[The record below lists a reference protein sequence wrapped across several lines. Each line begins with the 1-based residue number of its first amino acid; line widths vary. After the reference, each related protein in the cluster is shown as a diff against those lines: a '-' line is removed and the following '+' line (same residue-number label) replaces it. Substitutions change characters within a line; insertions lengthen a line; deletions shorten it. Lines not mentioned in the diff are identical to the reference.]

1 MFDKLIEIISNW
13 WLQLTPII
21 IIRDYEKAV
30 LLRFGK
36 FKKVLEPGIHFK
48 IPMFDEVIDQHVV
61 TTTLSLDAQSLYTAD
76 KQNIVVKGLVKYK
89 IADVKIFL
97 LEVWD
102 AQDAISDMSQA
113 IIKNVI
119 MSMTLDECTDSELD
133 NTLTKKVRV
142 EAKKWG
148 VEVEVRELELGERQK
163 ILIEKGYSGLLYSN
177 AKNYKSGKK
186 ILEVIRQTCDDV
198 NIPTKV
204 ISFTYNNETIEN
216 YE

>member
-1 MFDKLIEIISNW
+1 MFDKLVELLTNW
-13 WLQLTPII
+13 WLELKPIV
-21 IIRDYEKAV
+21 IIRDYEEAV

-36 FKKVLEPGIHFK
+36 FKQVLKPGLHFK

-61 TTTLSLDAQSLYTAD
+61 VTTLSLDAQSLYTKD

-97 LEVWD
+97 LEVYD
-102 AQDAISDMSQA
+102 AQDAISDMSQS

-119 MSMTLDECTDSELD
+119 MSMTLEECTDVELD

-148 VEVEVRELELGERQK
+148 VEVQQVTLTDLAPIRSIR
-163 ILIEKGYSGLLYSN
+163 LINDNFLNKL
-177 AKNYKSGKK
+177 
-186 ILEVIRQTCDDV
+186 D
-198 NIPTKV
+198 
-204 ISFTYNNETIEN
+204 
-216 YE
+216 